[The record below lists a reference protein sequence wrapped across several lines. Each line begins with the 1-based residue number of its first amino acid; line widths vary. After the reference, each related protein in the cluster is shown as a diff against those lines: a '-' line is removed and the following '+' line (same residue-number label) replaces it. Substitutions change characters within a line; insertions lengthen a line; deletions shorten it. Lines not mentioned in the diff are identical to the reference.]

1 MLIREVELFD
11 RIPSHIIDE
20 IAGFAVEETHPL
32 DHVLFRQGEDA
43 DYLYILEDGQ
53 VAVTAPGEKPV
64 TFPISEPGAIFGWSA
79 LVEPRKYTATAE
91 LSMDSQVVK
100 IDGERLLRVFEN
112 HPHEGLTVMRRLAGV
127 VASRL
132 IQTYQ
137 RLV

>member
-20 IAGFAVEETHPL
+20 IAAFAVEEKHPL
-32 DHVLFRQGEDA
+32 DHVLFRRGEDA

-53 VAVTAPGEKPV
+53 VALTTPGEKQV
-64 TFPISEPGAIFGWSA
+64 TFPISETGAIFGWSA

-91 LSMDSQVVK
+91 CSMDSQVVK

-132 IQTYQ
+132 IRTYQ